1 MIDNVKRE
9 KCYEIFN
16 RYEDVAEK
24 FNRMAFS
31 INHLKSSVQNS
42 DFITKKDFKTVAE
55 NNSIICNNLQYEF
68 NKCYGE
74 LLDLYREVA
83 EVYEVKLED
92 YE

>member
-24 FNRMAFS
+24 FNRMAFR

-42 DFITKKDFKTVAE
+42 DFYNKKGF
-55 NNSIICNNLQYEF
+55 
-68 NKCYGE
+68 
-74 LLDLYREVA
+74 
-83 EVYEVKLED
+83 
-92 YE
+92 